1 MSLFDRFRRSR
12 GPRRGQGPQPSAEGL
27 AQLREFAGSR
37 EGVEG
42 FLEPPTHIEG
52 MSLCLVAADGEYRR
66 QPVKNGKQAKQLCE
80 NAGVP
85 MYDAR
90 LVGYPQRMRDWD
102 RGVRRRS
109 VSLDDLPP
117 LEVVDQPDRGESS

>member
-1 MSLFDRFRRSR
+1 MGTAHSPAPR
-12 GPRRGQGPQPSAEGL
+12 GWAFCGSSPR
-27 AQLREFAGSR
+27 SR

-42 FLEPPTHIEG
+42 FLEPATHVEG
-52 MSLCLVAADGEYRR
+52 MSLCLVAADGEYLR
-66 QPVKNGKQAKQLCE
+66 QPVKGTKQARTLCE

-102 RGVRRRS
+102 RGVRRER

-117 LEVVDQPDRGESS
+117 LEVVDRPDRGETG